1 LGFLKKEK
9 SPLSPFLCGE
19 IFFDSDQRSNRRS
32 TMKRIIR
39 LGMMGLA
46 VAVATAV
53 VTRADAPHIYAIK
66 GARIVTAAGAPIP
79 SGNIVVRRGLIEAV
93 GADAAI
99 PGDAIVIEGK
109 GLTVYPGLVDM
120 GTSTGVEMPQQAA
133 PANLR
138 TTAEAERFKR
148 TQIFRPH
155 LDAASHLQADAP
167 ELARLA
173 AAGITTVLA
182 MPNVG
187 IVRGQSALVN
197 VAGPPEEPQIG
208 NVGDYRQGLQ
218 VVRTPVALHV
228 NFTGGGGGRGYP
240 NSLMGTIAF
249 VRQSFLDA
257 QHQRAAEERY
267 ARVRTASMTRPSH
280 DPTLTALQP
289 ALDGQLPV
297 AFEANAAR
305 EILRVLDMAQEF
317 KLDPIVTG
325 AGEADEVTAQLKAR
339 NVRVVYNLNYPTR
352 SRALPPDADEP
363 LRTLQTR
370 ANAPKV
376 PAALAKAGVPFAF
389 SSAGLRDPRD
399 FVRNAGRAVREGLP
413 ADAAIRALTIDAA
426 RIAGADDRVG
436 SLERGKIANLLVTE
450 GDLFDE
456 RLQVKHVFVD
466 GRMVDI
472 EPPPAPAGG
481 GRGRGAGPGR

>member
-1 LGFLKKEK
+1 
-9 SPLSPFLCGE
+9 
-19 IFFDSDQRSNRRS
+19 
-32 TMKRIIR
+32 MKRIIR
-39 LGMMGLA
+39 LGMMGFA

-79 SGNIVVRRGLIEAV
+79 SGNIVVRRGLIEAI

-99 PGDAIVIEGK
+99 PNDAIVIEGN

-120 GTSTGVEMPQQAA
+120 GNSTGVEVPQQAA

-148 TQIFRPH
+148 TQIFRPD
-155 LDAASHLQADAP
+155 LEAASYLQADSP
-167 ELARLA
+167 DLARLA
-173 AAGITTVLA
+173 SAGITSVLA
-182 MPNVG
+182 TPGIG

-228 NFTGGGGGRGYP
+228 QFGGGGGGRGYP

-267 ARVRTASMTRPSH
+267 ARAKAAHMTRPSY
-280 DPTLTALQP
+280 DPTLAALQP
-289 ALDGQLPV
+289 ALNGQIPV

-305 EILRVLDMAQEF
+305 EILRVLDFAEEF
-317 KLDPIVTG
+317 KLNPIVTG
-325 AGEADEVTAQLKAR
+325 AGEAHEVTAQLKAR
-339 NVRVVYNLNYPTR
+339 NARVIYNLNYPTR
-352 SRALPPDADEP
+352 SRALPPDADET
-363 LRTLQTR
+363 LRALQAR
-370 ANAPKV
+370 VNAPKV

-426 RIAGADDRVG
+426 QIAGAADRLG
-436 SLERGKIANLLVTE
+436 SLEHGKIANLLVTE

-456 RLQVKHVFVD
+456 KLQIKHVFVD

-481 GRGRGAGPGR
+481 GRGRGGNPGR